1 MKIKLLRYQNNLK
14 KYGILVVGE
23 FDIVRILEAVQWIF
37 VTKNLAFEMK
47 CC

>member
-23 FDIVRILEAVQWIF
+23 FDIVRILEAYNGYLLLK
-37 VTKNLAFEMK
+37 T
-47 CC
+47 